1 MRIISPWTIYW
12 ITRLEAIGV
21 TLAVVAFFLVGAAF
35 CVVLCNDF
43 DAHKIPKGKIKKL
56 LVGAVILAVLAIF
69 TPSEQTAIE
78 MLIADNVTY
87 ETVDEALERIEEVAD
102 HIIGEIKE
110 EK

>member
-1 MRIISPWTIYW
+1 MRIINPWTIYW

-21 TLAVVAFFLVGAAF
+21 TLVVALGLVGAAF
-35 CVVLCNDF
+35 CVAMFNDINGNG
-43 DAHKIPKGKIKKL
+43 IPKGKIKKYL
-56 LVGAVILAVLAIF
+56 IGALILVILSIF
-69 TPSEQTAIE
+69 IPSEQTAIE

-87 ETVDEALERIEEVAD
+87 ESVDEALERIEEVAD